1 MAARKKKVFMVER
14 KTNSGEDGMW
24 VRMKGQFATKDA
36 AQEYIDARKDDS
48 PFGDSSNSNWD
59 IEYRIGKEDKV

>member
-14 KTNSGEDGMW
+14 KTNSGESGQW
-24 VRMKGQFATKDA
+24 VRMKGQFPTKEA
-36 AQEYIDARKDDS
+36 AQEYIDVRRDDS
-48 PFGDSSNSNWD
+48 PLGDSAIQNWD

>member
-1 MAARKKKVFMVER
+1 MAARKKKVFKVER
-14 KTNSGEDGMW
+14 KTNSGKDGEW
-24 VRMKGQFATKDA
+24 IRMKGQFATKDA

-48 PFGDSSNSNWD
+48 PFGDSRLTNWD

>member
-36 AQEYIDARKDDS
+36 AQEYIDTRKDDS